1 MSGSKI
7 MLCLIMAR
15 AENGTIGADNA
26 LPWHIS
32 ADLKNFKR
40 LTMGKPVVMG
50 RKTFESIGKPL
61 KGRANIVITRQSD
74 WSASGAIVC
83 HDIKEA
89 VRTAKAQAEKDDVN
103 EVMVIGGAEIYAR
116 VINDADRFY
125 LTELHRPYEGDAW
138 FAAPDKTKWGETS
151 RERFG
156 PDEEGGPSYSFVCF
170 DRRKV

>member
-1 MSGSKI
+1 MSESKVKV
-7 MLCLIMAR
+7 CLIMAR
-15 AENGTIGADNA
+15 AENGTIGVDNA

-61 KGRANIVITRQSD
+61 KGRANIVITRQAD

-83 HDIKEA
+83 HDVKEA
-89 VRTAKAQAEKDDVN
+89 VKAAKAEAAKDGVD

-116 VINDADRFY
+116 VLNDADRFY
-125 LTELHRPYEGDAW
+125 LTEVHRRYEGDAW
-138 FAAPDKTKWGETS
+138 FTAPDKTQWKEIS
-151 RERFG
+151 RERYA
-156 PDEEGGPSYSFVCF
+156 PDEEGEPSYSFVAF
-170 DRRKV
+170 ERRRS